1 MSGSLSGPKRSNF
14 CGKSAHVYIAQHKT
28 PHLQFL
34 SLGLRSHLAQAC
46 FTGCHVPS
54 VTCRLSRA
62 LYVSLL
68 DWMSRAVY
76 HVSSVA
82 CCLRKPASLDI
93 TCHTFDGTWC
103 LLAADGPRACVEHTS
118 LHLTI
123 KLEAEMLTLFEIA
136 ADDQHKTSFLEHS
149 SLHLTT
155 KLEAEVLT
163 LFVIA
168 ANGQHVCLEDA
179 SHHLTIK
186 LEVEMLTLI
195 VIAADDQHVFPRAH
209 FAPSHHQA

>member
-1 MSGSLSGPKRSNF
+1 
-14 CGKSAHVYIAQHKT
+14 
-28 PHLQFL
+28 
-34 SLGLRSHLAQAC
+34 
-46 FTGCHVPS
+46 
-54 VTCRLSRA
+54 
-62 LYVSLL
+62 
-68 DWMSRAVY
+68 
-76 HVSSVA
+76 
-82 CCLRKPASLDI
+82 
-93 TCHTFDGTWC
+93 
-103 LLAADGPRACVEHTS
+103 
-118 LHLTI
+118 
-123 KLEAEMLTLFEIA
+123 MLTLFEIA

-209 FAPSHHQA
+209 IAPSHCQA